1 MIDVLVVGGGPVGLA
16 TAIRCARAGL
26 SVTVA
31 EPRAAPVDKACGEG
45 VMPAAVRRLAALGVT
60 PDGYP
65 LRGIRYLDAGHR
77 ADASFRHGDGL
88 GVRRTVLHAALA
100 ARAAALGI
108 PVIPARVT
116 TFERHSE
123 HVTAA
128 GVEARYLVA
137 ADGLHSTIRRLLER
151 EALVPG
157 ALSPGAL
164 GPQAFGRGAAAV
176 HQGGA
181 AAVHR
186 GGAAFGP
193 GRGSRSPLPRYGLRR
208 HFRVAP
214 WTDLVEVY
222 WTPAA
227 EAYVT
232 PVSADV
238 VGISLLFGRPQG
250 GAVGR
255 DGSLE
260 DGQLQGGP
268 LGGEQ
273 PEDEL
278 GWDGR
283 LGGEPGRDGLGGDGR
298 IARGPDRGAPG
309 RAASVRAGTGDGG
322 PRDAAGDGGPRDAA
336 GHGGPRVETDSDS
349 TRVET
354 DSDGTREAAD
364 RAGTRIAGAGDG
376 MRVTAG
382 GDFAARLAAFPAL
395 RECLGDA
402 PPASE
407 VRGAGPMRQNVRRR
421 VYGRVLLVGDA
432 SGYVDALTGEGIGV
446 GLAQAEALAACLAAD
461 RPADYE
467 RAWRRASGPAWR
479 FTAGLLW
486 SRNQPLLGPRIV
498 PAAQHLPW
506 LFTALVNHAAQA

>member
-16 TAIRCARAGL
+16 TAIRCALAGL

-45 VMPAAVRRLAALGVT
+45 VLPAAVRRLAALGVT

-77 ADASFRHGDGL
+77 ADAPFRHGDGL
-88 GVRRTVLHAALA
+88 GVRRTVLHAALG

-116 TFERHSE
+116 TFERHGG

-151 EALVPG
+151 EAP
-157 ALSPGAL
+157 S
-164 GPQAFGRGAAAV
+164 
-176 HQGGA
+176 
-181 AAVHR
+181 VHR
-186 GGAAFGP
+186 NGVL
-193 GRGSRSPLPRYGLRR
+193 GSRSPVPRYGLRR

-214 WTDLVEVY
+214 WTDLVEVH
-222 WTPAA
+222 WTPEA

-232 PVSADV
+232 PVSADI
-238 VGISLLFGRPQG
+238 VGIALLFGRPL
-250 GAVGR
+250 GA
-255 DGSLE
+255 
-260 DGQLQGGP
+260 
-268 LGGEQ
+268 
-273 PEDEL
+273 
-278 GWDGR
+278 
-283 LGGEPGRDGLGGDGR
+283 
-298 IARGPDRGAPG
+298 
-309 RAASVRAGTGDGG
+309 AG
-322 PRDAAGDGGPRDAA
+322 RDAAGSEDMRAAA
-336 GHGGPRVETDSDS
+336 GG
-349 TRVET
+349 
-354 DSDGTREAAD
+354 DG
-364 RAGTRIAGAGDG
+364 AGA
-376 MRVTAG
+376 
-382 GDFAARLAAFPAL
+382 DFAARLSAFPAL
-395 RECLGDA
+395 RQRLGDA

-421 VYGRVLLVGDA
+421 VHGRVLLVGDA

-446 GLAQAEALAACLAAD
+446 GLAQAEALAACLAVD

-467 RAWRRASGPAWR
+467 RAWHRASGPAWR

-498 PAAQHLPW
+498 PAAQYLPW
-506 LFTALVNHAAQA
+506 LFTTLVNHAAQA

>member
-16 TAIRCARAGL
+16 AAIHCALAGL

-60 PDGYP
+60 PDGHP
-65 LRGIRYLDAGHR
+65 LRGIRYLDAAHQ
-77 ADASFRHGDGL
+77 ADAPFRHGDGL

-116 TFERHSE
+116 TLERHAG
-123 HVTAA
+123 HVAAA

-151 EALVPG
+151 ETPA
-157 ALSPGAL
+157 
-164 GPQAFGRGAAAV
+164 
-176 HQGGA
+176 
-181 AAVHR
+181 
-186 GGAAFGP
+186 GP
-193 GRGSRSPLPRYGLRR
+193 GRVPRQAVPRYGLRR
-208 HFRVAP
+208 HYRVAP
-214 WTDLVEVY
+214 WTDLVEVH
-222 WTPAA
+222 WAPRA

-238 VGISLLFGRPQG
+238 VGIGLLFARPHNAGLHGDEPG
-250 GAVGR
+250 GDSR
-255 DGSLE
+255 
-260 DGQLQGGP
+260 GG
-268 LGGEQ
+268 
-273 PEDEL
+273 
-278 GWDGR
+278 DGR
-283 LGGEPGRDGLGGDGR
+283 GGDGPGRDGPGGGGPGR
-298 IARGPDRGAPG
+298 DTASGAPLHG
-309 RAASVRAGTGDGG
+309 ARPGHDGPSRDEAPARDNAPAA
-322 PRDAAGDGGPRDAA
+322 AATA
-336 GHGGPRVETDSDS
+336 V
-349 TRVET
+349 
-354 DSDGTREAAD
+354 DGTR
-364 RAGTRIAGAGDG
+364 GD
-376 MRVTAG
+376 AG
-382 GDFAARLAAFPAL
+382 GFAARLSDFPAL
-395 RECLGDA
+395 RDRLGDA
-402 PPASE
+402 APASE
-407 VRGAGPMRQNVRRR
+407 VRGAGPMRQHVRRR

-446 GLAQAEALAACLAAD
+446 GLAQAEVLARCLAAD

-486 SRNQPLLGPRIV
+486 SRNQPFLGPRIV
-498 PAAQHLPW
+498 PAAQRLPW

>member
-16 TAIRCARAGL
+16 TAIRCVLAGL

-77 ADASFRHGDGL
+77 ADAPFRHGDGL

-116 TFERHSE
+116 TFERHTG

-151 EALVPG
+151 EAFDPG
-157 ALSPGAL
+157 ARGPGAL
-164 GPQAFGRGAAAV
+164 GREAAD
-176 HQGGA
+176 
-181 AAVHR
+181 VHR
-186 GGAAFGP
+186 DGAAFGP
-193 GRGSRSPLPRYGLRR
+193 GRGSRSPVPRYGLRR

-222 WTPAA
+222 WTPEA

-232 PVSADV
+232 PVSADM
-238 VGISLLFGRPQG
+238 VGIGLLFGRPRG
-250 GAVGR
+250 GAAGR
-255 DGSLE
+255 DGDGSLE
-260 DGQLQGGP
+260 GGQLRDGPLGDGQL
-268 LGGEQ
+268 
-273 PEDEL
+273 EDEL
-278 GWDGR
+278 GGDGR

-298 IARGPDRGAPG
+298 TGREPGRGAPG
-309 RAASVRAGTGDGG
+309 RTAPVGAGTGDHG
-322 PRDAAGDGGPRDAA
+322 PRDKAGDGGRQDAA
-336 GHGGPRVETDSDS
+336 VRGG

-354 DSDGTREAAD
+354 DSDGTREAAG
-364 RAGTRIAGAGDG
+364 RAGTRIAAAGDG
-376 MRVTAG
+376 TRVTAG
-382 GDFAARLAAFPAL
+382 GDFAARLGAFPAL
-395 RECLGDA
+395 RERLGDA